1 MLLQAKKILGKPEL
15 KVRCQT
21 TSAKTCH
28 KPQLLHMYI
37 STNETF
43 NLGRAKE
50 KEMKKQKETEK
61 KDEQS
66 LLHE

>member
-1 MLLQAKKILGKPEL
+1 MLNISRSNVFGKFVLIVYFNQQVLQPRPRG
-15 KVRCQT
+15 V
-21 TSAKTCH
+21 
-28 KPQLLHMYI
+28 
-37 STNETF
+37 
-43 NLGRAKE
+43 AKE